1 MNNIEILCQSSQ
13 LIEGIIDVDVKP
25 VAGQPLVVAYQTGQ
39 RKTLLIDFGNPKLD
53 AYAQK
58 AFELAR
64 KHAPM
69 PEGLDMQKIQEWG
82 ALYVYLL
89 NAYVGRMPVADAA
102 MDTRWGQAWSNSSC
116 ELGEMM
122 ATTQAAKCRERS
134 IMLHILLAE
143 FGIPSRV
150 MLSPGHAWVVCD
162 DKDKKPVLGLDPAH
176 SVVLRTAAGE
186 DPLQGNAPTTCEW
199 FTVAKPIKL
208 KPFLGFPDFDWITP
222 VPAGWL

>member
-25 VAGQPLVVAYQTGQ
+25 VAGHPLVVAYQTGQ
-39 RKTLLIDFGNPKLD
+39 RKTLLIDFENPELD
-53 AYAQK
+53 AYARK
-58 AFELAR
+58 AFEFAR

-69 PEGLDMQKIQEWG
+69 PESLDMQKIQEWG

-89 NAYVGRMPVADAA
+89 NAYVCRMPSADAA

-122 ATTQAAKCRERS
+122 VTTRAAKCRERS

-143 FGIPSRV
+143 FGVPSRV
-150 MLSPGHAWVVCD
+150 IHTSSHAWVVCYD
-162 DKDKKPVLGLDPAH
+162 SQETPVLGLDAGRK
-176 SVVLRTAAGE
+176 VILRRAAGE
-186 DPLQGNAPTTCEW
+186 DPLQGIDPTTCEW